1 MNQKGNSNLGEEIR
15 DIVEKSIKEMDF
27 KGLNQ
32 KINHAINGTL
42 GEVKSVMEETGF
54 IPKKQANRKVQTVK
68 QKPKEIIIPYR
79 EKGKISGTVSTVFG
93 GIGTVL
99 FGTAA
104 IVFFILMMVFGMG
117 SVFTYLLAAF
127 LPVLIGS
134 IYLIVNGT
142 RLSGQAKRSKRYFFF
157 LREKGYCSIE
167 SISQRMGLP
176 VKKVREDIKKMLV
189 KGIFPQGA
197 LDEQETC
204 FIGNREYYAQYQE
217 ALESYKQR
225 TAIEEQKQSVE
236 QTERRQ
242 EEINLQDNG
251 ILQEGRAYLEE
262 IRNVQSHIYEPE
274 FSQKLQRLQMVIEQI
289 LKHVQTHP
297 QQLEEIRKFMDY
309 YLPTTL
315 KLIKTYENFSA
326 QPIQGENI
334 TQAKREIEETIETI
348 NKAFER
354 LLDSLYEDVTMDVS
368 TDISVLNTMLAQEGL
383 KESDFK

>member
-27 KGLNQ
+27 NGLNQ
-32 KINHAINGTL
+32 KINNTINGAL

-54 IPKKQANRKVQTVK
+54 IPKKQENNRIQTVK

-99 FGTAA
+99 FGTAS
-104 IVFFILMMVFGMG
+104 IVFFILMMVFGIG
-117 SVFTYLLAAF
+117 SVFTYLLASF
-127 LPVLIGS
+127 LPLLIGS
-134 IYLIVNGT
+134 IYLIGNGT
-142 RLSGQAKRSKRYFFF
+142 RLSGQARRSKRYFFF
-157 LREKGYCSIE
+157 LKEKGYCSIE

-176 VKKVREDIKKMLV
+176 VKKVQEDIKKMLV

-204 FIGNREYYAQYQE
+204 FIGNREYYAQYRE

-225 TAIEEQKQSVE
+225 MAIEEQKQYAE
-236 QTERRQ
+236 QSESRQ

-262 IRNVQSHIYEPE
+262 IRNVQKHIYESE

-334 TQAKREIEETIETI
+334 TQAKSEIEETIETI

>member
-32 KINHAINGTL
+32 KINHVINGTL